1 MEEEWWDSGESG
13 KTPPDEHKSEVI
25 GNSEKV
31 TNTLS
36 EEVNLDSRESGNTPL
51 DGPKSVVIGKSEKVT
66 NTLSG
71 EVNLSSGNQ
80 YTVWDNNENEKK
92 FVFPSWA
99 WFLVGLIIVPVVLS
113 FTTGL
118 LNNSGNYQEYYADL
132 HSSNNDDVTINEDLF
147 DVYRFDLG
155 RGFEDAFLSNDY
167 WSINAEFENNNP
179 DGYYY
184 WNCNVGVDYQEAA
197 VEEVDDSEGKVWMKC
212 VLVNNWNEDFQDEK
226 VYLRVNG
233 NSIYVATQNDNVPS
247 YVGYWYEYDESPFV
261 FVSCMLWPIVIIG
274 GSIFG
279 FVTQRRAL
287 AYGLMT
293 FTGLIFGAFLLFFML
308 LMMYGF

>member
-13 KTPPDEHKSEVI
+13 KTTPDEPKSEVI
-25 GNSEKV
+25 A
-31 TNTLS
+31 
-36 EEVNLDSRESGNTPL
+36 
-51 DGPKSVVIGKSEKVT
+51 KSEKVT

-71 EVNLSSGNQ
+71 EVNLSSGKQ

-113 FTTGL
+113 ITTGL

-167 WSINAEFENNNP
+167 
-179 DGYYY
+179 
-184 WNCNVGVDYQEAA
+184 
-197 VEEVDDSEGKVWMKC
+197 
-212 VLVNNWNEDFQDEK
+212 
-226 VYLRVNG
+226 
-233 NSIYVATQNDNVPS
+233 
-247 YVGYWYEYDESPFV
+247 
-261 FVSCMLWPIVIIG
+261 
-274 GSIFG
+274 
-279 FVTQRRAL
+279 
-287 AYGLMT
+287 
-293 FTGLIFGAFLLFFML
+293 
-308 LMMYGF
+308 